1 MANRIED
8 DSMALEVDGKAL
20 VERNRFI
27 QLTGG
32 TTSVNRELETKT
44 HALAR
49 TKGYHQP
56 AVMRGWHSGLRGLRD
71 RRVPPAVPDRVFV
84 SHSHCGQRWPSRAR
98 SEC

>member
-8 DSMALEVDGKAL
+8 DFMALEVDGKAL

-49 TKGYHQP
+49 I
-56 AVMRGWHSGLRGLRD
+56 
-71 RRVPPAVPDRVFV
+71 
-84 SHSHCGQRWPSRAR
+84 
-98 SEC
+98 

>member
-49 TKGYHQP
+49 IKGYHP
-56 AVMRGWHSGLRGLRD
+56 TCGHARMALRSPRT
-71 RRVPPAVPDRVFV
+71 
-84 SHSHCGQRWPSRAR
+84 S
-98 SEC
+98 